1 MNGIDL
7 IVVLAL
13 LPALWNGWRQGAVVQ
28 LCSLLGVAAGVW
40 LAWRTGAAAGAWL
53 RLDEAVAA
61 PVGFVVVL
69 TATILAVA
77 VAARIVR
84 KLARLA
90 GLGWPDAMLGV
101 VFAVVKYLLVLSLLF
116 RAFDRMNAACGWVD
130 ERRLEESAAY
140 VPVMR
145 LSESLPPF
153 AEWAGGCVPPERNG
167 AE

>member
-1 MNGIDL
+1 MNTIDL
-7 IVVLAL
+7 IVCLVLAI
-13 LPALWNGWRQGAVVQ
+13 AVWNGCRLGFIVQ
-28 LCSLLGVAAGVW
+28 LCSLLALLAGVW
-40 LAWRTGAAAGAWL
+40 LAARYADAAGAWL

-84 KLARLA
+84 KLGRLA
-90 GLGWPDAMLGV
+90 GLGWLDAMLGV
-101 VFAVVKYLLVLSLLF
+101 VFAVAKYLLVLSLLF

-153 AEWAGGCVPPERNG
+153 AEWAGGCVLPERNG

>member
-84 KLARLA
+84 KLGRLA
-90 GLGWPDAMLGV
+90 GLGWLDAMLGV
-101 VFAVVKYLLVLSLLF
+101 VFAVVK
-116 RAFDRMNAACGWVD
+116 
-130 ERRLEESAAY
+130 
-140 VPVMR
+140 
-145 LSESLPPF
+145 
-153 AEWAGGCVPPERNG
+153 
-167 AE
+167 

>member
-7 IVVLAL
+7 MVVLAL

-40 LAWRTGAAAGAWL
+40 LA
-53 RLDEAVAA
+53 
-61 PVGFVVVL
+61 VVV
-69 TATILAVA
+69 V
-77 VAARIVR
+77 ARIVR
-84 KLARLA
+84 KLGRLA
-90 GLGWPDAMLGV
+90 GLGWLDAMLGV
-101 VFAVVKYLLVLSLLF
+101 VFAVAKYLLVLSLLF